1 MYEFLSIVLIVFGV
15 LQIILFFKMWGMT
28 NDVSKIK
35 DLLEMRITKENAG
48 SINSETDIKPSKE
61 KVKIT
66 LPNDLNIG
74 DDVIRLSDGK
84 NMIVDSIDDGQYFC
98 KGSSTEG
105 CSYYRR
111 EEIEKKN
118 SIRSKTMM

>member
-1 MYEFLSIVLIVFGV
+1 
-15 LQIILFFKMWGMT
+15 MT
-28 NDVSKIK
+28 NDISGIK
-35 DLLEMRITKENAG
+35 DLLEAQLTKENAG
-48 SINSETDIKPSKE
+48 SINNKTDIKPSKE
-61 KVKIT
+61 KVKIA

-74 DDVIRLSDGK
+74 DNVIRLSDGK

-111 EEIEKKN
+111 EEIKKKE
-118 SIRSKTMM
+118 SARPKTIM